1 MSTSKTVLLTGAAGF
16 IGRAVTDRLLARGD
30 RVVGIDDLSGRSD
43 TRLQLARLAT
53 LQPRSNFTFIQADMS
68 EPGMLAALMAEHEI
82 KRAVHLAARTGVRQS
97 MDQPFA
103 YQQANIASDLV
114 MLEACRQTPAF
125 EHLVYASSSSVYG
138 ERSTECGPARESD
151 PTDRPTSIYAATKR
165 SGELLSESFAH
176 VHGLPQTGLRLFTA
190 YGPWGRPDMSY
201 FRFTKA
207 MAGNV
212 PIKVFG
218 EGRMARDFT
227 YIDDIVD
234 GIVGVLDRPPASGGN
249 RLLNLGSG
257 QPVALP
263 VMVASLEAAMG
274 MEAEK
279 IHLARQPGDVTA
291 THADISALCALT
303 GFRPRTT
310 LADGLEQFVAWYRDF
325 YQIG

>member
-1 MSTSKTVLLTGAAGF
+1 VTADQTVLITGVAGF
-16 IGRAVTDRLLARGD
+16 IGRAVTERLLARGS

-53 LQPRSNFTFIQADMS
+53 LQPQPGFTFVQADMS
-68 EPGMLAALMAEHEI
+68 APGLLAALLAEHGVL
-82 KRAVHLAARTGVRQS
+82 RAVHLAARTGVRQS
-97 MDQPFA
+97 MEQPLA
-103 YQQANIASDLV
+103 YQQANIAAHLV
-114 MLEACRQTPAF
+114 VLEACRATADF

-138 ERSTECGPARESD
+138 ERTLDSGAAREADS
-151 PTDRPTSIYAATKR
+151 TDRPASIYAATKR
-165 SGELLSESFAH
+165 SGELLSESYAH

-207 MAGNV
+207 MMADV

-234 GIVGVLDRPPASGGN
+234 GIVAVLDQPPERGEH

-257 QPVALP
+257 QPIALP
-263 VMVASLEAAMG
+263 AMIAAVEAAVG
-274 MEAEK
+274 VEAQK

-291 THADISALCALT
+291 THADISALCSLT

-310 LADGLEQFVAWYRDF
+310 LSGGLEQFVAWYRDF